1 MKEDMREGEGD
12 RGSQREEE
20 EKRKKEIG
28 EIIGGEGYGERERR
42 EIKRGRGKTDRESW
56 KGNERDRV
64 GGIREM
70 GRIYRRKRRCERVGM
85 RGC

>member
-28 EIIGGEGYGERERR
+28 EIIGGRRIRGERE
-42 EIKRGRGKTDRESW
+42 KRDKEG
-56 KGNERDRV
+56 
-64 GGIREM
+64 
-70 GRIYRRKRRCERVGM
+70 
-85 RGC
+85 